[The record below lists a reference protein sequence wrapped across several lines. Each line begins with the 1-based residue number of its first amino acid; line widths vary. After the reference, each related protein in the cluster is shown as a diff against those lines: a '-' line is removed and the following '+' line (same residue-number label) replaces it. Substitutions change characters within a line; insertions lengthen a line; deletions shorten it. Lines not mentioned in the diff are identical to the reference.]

1 MLESRAGVKLVSEGI
16 TDLLAAARQGDPAA
30 RRDIYERLYDE
41 LRECARRQL
50 RGGGGTLSTT
60 ALVNESYL
68 KLARAAS
75 LEANDRRHF
84 VALAAA
90 AMRQVLI
97 DQARNRSAQK
107 RGSPL
112 LRVTLGEDIP
122 EDPLSIEVLALDQAL
137 KTLEQIDARA
147 ARVVQLHFFGGLELA
162 EIAVHEGIAL
172 STVKRDWKAARAML
186 AREIDGAEPDDA
198 GA

>member
-1 MLESRAGVKLVSEGI
+1 MSDGI
-16 TDLLAAARQGDPAA
+16 TELLAAARNGDPAA
-30 RRDIYERLYDE
+30 QHDIYERLYDE

-50 RGGGGTLSTT
+50 RGGAGCTLSTT
-60 ALVNESYL
+60 ALVNESYV
-68 KLARAAS
+68 KLARSAS
-75 LEANDRRHF
+75 LDANDRRHF
-84 VALAAA
+84 IALAAA

-97 DQARNRSAQK
+97 DQARSRSAQK

-122 EDPLSIEVLALDQAL
+122 EDQLSIEVIALDHAL

-147 ARVVQLHFFGGLELA
+147 ARVVQLHFFGGLEFA
-162 EIAVHEGIAL
+162 EIAAHEGIAL
-172 STVKRDWKAARAML
+172 STVKRDWNAARAML
-186 AREIDGAEPDDA
+186 AREIDGAASDDA

>member
-1 MLESRAGVKLVSEGI
+1 MNEGI
-16 TDLLAAARQGDPAA
+16 TELLAAAREGDPAA
-30 RRDIYERLYDE
+30 RRAIYERLYDE

-50 RGGGGTLSTT
+50 RGSNGTLSTT
-60 ALVNESYL
+60 ALVNEGFV
-68 KLARAAS
+68 KLSRTAS

-84 VALAAA
+84 IALAAA

-97 DQARNRSAQK
+97 DQARNRNAQK

-122 EDPLSIEVLALDQAL
+122 EDSLSIEVLALDQAL

-147 ARVVQLHFFGGLELA
+147 ARVVQLHFFGGLEFA
-162 EIAVHEGIAL
+162 EIAEHEGIAL
-172 STVKRDWKAARAML
+172 STVKRDWNAARALL
-186 AREIDGAEPDDA
+186 AREIDGTGSRDA
-198 GA
+198 RA